1 MYCFCWQ
8 MDPFLHLVQ
17 DTKLQA
23 VKDCSEETYGSPED
37 DNNALKSLSAV
48 ELTQS
53 QSRESMASTI
63 MNNIRDLPDVTFH
76 IFFQRISY
84 IVWILL
90 QNRKSVWSK
99 PYANFTDNYFQPLQS
114 ELQTI
119 RSQLLSDFS
128 PDDMCPTSA
137 LFFELT
143 VRNPGCDEDSRNQE
157 VIWILRI
164 ISFFRSSS
172 FSILTTRKWAGCAD
186 QYGKWQWHLWGSL
199 RKYRS
204 YYSICAHSKSS
215 GYRWASRISTFFL
228 FPSITPLLFCSYVLV
243 YI

>member
-1 MYCFCWQ
+1 LLPSRRRSLFTLATSMIMFFSRAFNVAPLIPICKSMLNERT

-84 IVWILL
+84 IV
-90 QNRKSVWSK
+90 
-99 PYANFTDNYFQPLQS
+99 
-114 ELQTI
+114 
-119 RSQLLSDFS
+119 
-128 PDDMCPTSA
+128 
-137 LFFELT
+137 
-143 VRNPGCDEDSRNQE
+143 
-157 VIWILRI
+157 
-164 ISFFRSSS
+164 
-172 FSILTTRKWAGCAD
+172 
-186 QYGKWQWHLWGSL
+186 
-199 RKYRS
+199 
-204 YYSICAHSKSS
+204 
-215 GYRWASRISTFFL
+215 
-228 FPSITPLLFCSYVLV
+228 
-243 YI
+243 